1 MVGAPV
7 RADYGEALPAD
18 FSILEELDD
27 DAVATTYLIGGPEA
41 REAVLTVG
49 KSSVPDEVRT
59 EFTAWAAKLALAA
72 EDPRVAEI
80 LGSGITGDSRPFLI
94 AGTGEVLAD
103 RLLTDGSLPPREA
116 ARYGIALAEALAA
129 AHESGV
135 VHGTVQPSAV
145 LVLDGDAVLAGFD
158 ATAPGLAVSA
168 EPDMY
173 TPPESVAAAVAGTA
187 LPSEAGDV
195 YGLAV
200 TTYVALGGT
209 PPWHDAP
216 LDLRARTAPL
226 PESPAV
232 PPELLTL
239 LQAGVAVD
247 PQHRPTAAQAAEWF
261 SAFDLS
267 EEDGQGGGPVG
278 PDLLA
283 GRGRRVGPRTAAL
296 IVGAV
301 GVAGT
306 TTGLLASGSSS
317 VAPAGAPTAIA
328 SAPGVVG
335 APAASS
341 AAAAPPAAVS
351 GGVSVV
357 KVAVAG
363 VVVAAAATGAGLVV
377 PRLLAHGPCD
387 TVVGDRQAIRVLADA
402 AGELDRISHR
412 FTTRIADR
420 GYDGAVDPV
429 AATSWFTRRQNG
441 LDTPTEFRAVGGT
454 RYAFTTSTGT
464 WGPSTETDT
473 PSPTPALA
481 SAVSATRRGCEFEG
495 ALDAQSLRP
504 PAAEPVPFTAR
515 IDESGHLVLFSTTPP
530 AGPAVRQTFG
540 DFGTQ
545 VDVPSPSA
553 PTTPPSTTSAT
564 PAPTPPPPP
573 TTKTTKPATTTS
585 TAPRPTLYAYWISG
599 TRSLTI
605 NDPADV
611 RHGPNVSF
619 SKDTKD
625 PYATC
630 FANTSGDPTVA
641 LRLDATGCE
650 ALKTASATVTLT
662 GKNQLTVT
670 GDPVIAGTYQ
680 RQPPK

>member
-1 MVGAPV
+1 MAGASV
-7 RADYGEALPAD
+7 RADYGEALPAG

-27 DAVATTYLIGGPEA
+27 DAVATTYLIGGPEE

-49 KSSVPDEVRT
+49 KSPVPDETRA

-72 EDPRVAEI
+72 EDPRVADV

-103 RLLTDGSLPPREA
+103 RLLTDGSLPPRDA
-116 ARYGIALAEALAA
+116 VRHGVTLAEALAA
-129 AHESGV
+129 AHEAGV

-145 LVLDGDAVLAGFD
+145 LVVDGDVVLTGFD
-158 ATAPGLAVSA
+158 AAAPGLAVPA
-168 EPDMY
+168 EPDLY
-173 TPPESVAAAVAGTA
+173 TPPECIAAAVAGTA
-187 LPSEAGDV
+187 QPSEAGDV

-209 PPWHDAP
+209 PPWHDAS

-247 PQHRPTAAQAAEWF
+247 PGHRPTAAQAAEWF
-261 SAFDLS
+261 SAFALS
-267 EEDGQGGGPVG
+267 EEDGQGGGAVG

-296 IVGAV
+296 IVG
-301 GVAGT
+301 GVAAAGT
-306 TTGLLASGSSS
+306 TTGLLASGSAS

-341 AAAAPPAAVS
+341 AAAAPTTAVS

-377 PRLLAHGPCD
+377 PRLLAHEPCD

-402 AGELDRISHR
+402 AGELGRISHR

-420 GYDGAVDPV
+420 TYEGAVDPV
-429 AATSWFTRRQNG
+429 TATTWFTRRQDG
-441 LDTPTEFRAVGGT
+441 LDAPTEFRSVGGT
-454 RYAFTTSTGT
+454 RYAFTGTTGT
-464 WGPSTETDT
+464 WGPSTETDV

-481 SAVSATRRGCEFEG
+481 AAASATRRGCEFEG
-495 ALDAQSLRP
+495 VLDAQALRP
-504 PAAEPVPFTAR
+504 PAAAPVPFTAR
-515 IDESGHLVLFSTTPP
+515 IDESGHLVLFTTTPP
-530 AGPAVRQTFG
+530 SAVHQTFS
-540 DFGTQ
+540 DFGTR
-545 VDVPSPSA
+545 VDVPSPSVS
-553 PTTPPSTTSAT
+553 TTPASTTSTT
-564 PAPTPPPPP
+564 PAPTPTPP
-573 TTKTTKPATTTS
+573 TTTKQTKPPTTIS
-585 TAPRPTLYAYWISG
+585 TVPRPTLYAYWISG
-599 TRSLTI
+599 ARSLII

-619 SKDTKD
+619 HEDTKD
-625 PYATC
+625 PVATC
-630 FANTSGDPTVA
+630 FATTSGDPAVA
-641 LRLDATGCE
+641 LRLEATGCE
-650 ALKTASATVTLT
+650 ALKTVSATVTLT

-670 GDPVIAGTYQ
+670 GDPVIAGIYQ